1 MNRLTFSAIIAAI
14 LILPLG
20 TSAALAQERNNNFEK
35 NSTME
40 RSHHKHNR
48 KRGMGGKI
56 DKLVQK
62 LDLTSEQS
70 ERVKAIAEQSKTE
83 SQALFEQLQTNR
95 QEMQSLLASDADP
108 EQLRANHQNVQS
120 LRQELG
126 NSRFE
131 TMLEIRE
138 VLTSEQRVE
147 MAELMGRRGRKFD
160 N

>member
-1 MNRLTFSAIIAAI
+1 
-14 LILPLG
+14 
-20 TSAALAQERNNNFEK
+20 
-35 NSTME
+35 ME

-48 KRGMGGKI
+48 KRSMGGKI